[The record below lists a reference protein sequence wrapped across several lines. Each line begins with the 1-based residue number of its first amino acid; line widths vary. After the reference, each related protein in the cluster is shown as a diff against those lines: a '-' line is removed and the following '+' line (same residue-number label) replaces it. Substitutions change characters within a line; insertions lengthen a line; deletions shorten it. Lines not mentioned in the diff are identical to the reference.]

1 VPVDVHV
8 VTPERE
14 LWSGPATLVVARGV
28 DGEVGIQ
35 AGHAPLLIQ
44 LAIGALHVQRPD
56 QPELVAV
63 IDGGF
68 LHVTSTGNDSRVD
81 VMASHAELVG
91 EIDVAAARVRA
102 EEARAVIDE
111 VDGGSEEGDAEIDAA
126 KADLAKAEAR
136 IDLAE

>member
-14 LWSGPATLVVARGV
+14 LWSGPATIVVARGV

-35 AGHAPLLIQ
+35 AGHAPLLIR

-68 LHVTSTGNDSRVD
+68 LHVTSTGMDSRVD

-91 EIDVAAARVRA
+91 EIDV
-102 EEARAVIDE
+102 EEARANAQAARTALDDL
-111 VDGGSEEGDAEIDAA
+111 DGSGDGEEIAEA